1 MEAKLGGAAGVM
13 AATFDDFKW
22 ISFMFDHDINDDV
35 KPCKLDPFTGASG
48 HLNDAFENL
57 DAVTAFSSCG
67 GITDGTVF
75 YSENLTPV
83 QSAIS
88 ATIDSQSSICVGSPV
103 SGNKPNGRDNEV
115 KGATTTSGSS
125 REPSDEDDEA
135 GLCEQSTNTVDTKR
149 LRRKDSNRE
158 SARRSR
164 RRKQAH
170 LADLEWQ
177 VERLRQENS
186 HLFKQLRDAS
196 QQFRDADTDNRVL
209 NSDVEALRA
218 KVKLAEDM
226 VRRGTVPPFNNQILP
241 NLSELS
247 NMNNVRGMAHVSPTI
262 TVHGNDGASY
272 GAGITLSGHN
282 SPLELGNLDIPCT
295 DFNTDNA
302 VSSITTMW
310 P

>member
-1 MEAKLGGAAGVM
+1 MEAKLGGGAGVM
-13 AATFDDFKW
+13 AATFDEFKW

-48 HLNDAFENL
+48 NLNDAFENL
-57 DAVTAFSSCG
+57 DAVSGFSSCG
-67 GITDGTVF
+67 GITDGRVLE
-75 YSENLTPV
+75 SQKLTPV
-83 QSAIS
+83 ESAIS
-88 ATIDSQSSICVGSPV
+88 GTIDSQSSISV

-125 REPSDEDDEA
+125 RDPSDEDDEA
-135 GLCEQSTNTVDTKR
+135 GLCEQSTNAVDTKR

-196 QQFRDADTDNRVL
+196 QQFRDADTNNRVL
-209 NSDVEALRA
+209 KSDVEALRA

-226 VRRGTVPPFNNQILP
+226 VRRGTIPPFNNQILP

-247 NMNNVRGMAHVSPTI
+247 NMNNLRGMAHVSPTI

-282 SPLELGNLDIPCT
+282 SPLELGNLDISCT
-295 DFNTDNA
+295 DFNGDNA

>member
-1 MEAKLGGAAGVM
+1 M